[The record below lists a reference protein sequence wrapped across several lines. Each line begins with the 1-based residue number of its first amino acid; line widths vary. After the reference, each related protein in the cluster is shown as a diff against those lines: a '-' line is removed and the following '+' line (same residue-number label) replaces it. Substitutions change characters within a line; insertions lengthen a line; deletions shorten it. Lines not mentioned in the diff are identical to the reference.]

1 MASYEDYHRRAGEAG
16 RELRKRNDAGKLFQ
30 ALTA

>member
-1 MASYEDYHRRAGEAG
+1 MTSYEHYHRRAWEAG